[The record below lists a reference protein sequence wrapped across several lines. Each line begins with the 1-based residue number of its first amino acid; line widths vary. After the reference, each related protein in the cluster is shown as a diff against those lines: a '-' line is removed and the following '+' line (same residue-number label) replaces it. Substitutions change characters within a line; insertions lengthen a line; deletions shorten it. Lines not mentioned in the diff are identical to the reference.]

1 MRMLGLAL
9 RRRWLKSKHS
19 ESPFEEFLAA
29 PLPESSAAFDDCE
42 FVCLDIETTGL
53 DAKTADLL
61 SVGWVVVRDGR
72 VDLSTCET
80 HLIRPANEVGDSA
93 SVHGLTDTQVSHGK
107 DEGLVFSRIIE
118 VLTGRILVVHH
129 AGLDKALLD
138 RLCAARYGP
147 ALPLPV
153 VDTLALEHRRQQ
165 RRHHVSENQSL
176 RLGDLRERYNLPYY
190 QAHDCLV
197 DAISTAELLI
207 AMVATHDGAEKT
219 RLSQLVTGT

>member
-9 RRRWLKSKHS
+9 RRRWLRGKHS
-19 ESPFEEFLAA
+19 ESPFAEFLSA
-29 PLPESSAAFDDCE
+29 PLPESGAPFNDCE

-61 SVGWVVVRDGR
+61 SVGWVVIRNGR
-72 VDLSTCET
+72 VDLSTSET
-80 HLIRPANEVGDSA
+80 HLIRPENDVGDSA
-93 SVHGLTDTQVSHGK
+93 SVHGLTDTQVSRGK
-107 DEGLVFSRIIE
+107 DQALVFSRVVE

-138 RLCAARYGP
+138 RLCTARFGP

-153 VDTLALEHRRQQ
+153 VDTLALELRRQQ

-207 AMVATHDGAEKT
+207 AMVATHDGADNT
-219 RLSQLVTGT
+219 RLGQLVTGT